1 MIRFIDLGDQI
12 YCDEESQSFAFY
24 DTVTSTFETFNSSQD
39 WETVAE
45 FMEDYTQDN
54 PIYVKRGEPSSR
66 QLDLEVEE
74 AHSQLQ
80 RRIGLI
86 PSRFFIKTSDSP
98 FQ

>member
-12 YCDEESQSFAFY
+12 YCNGEANSFAFY
-24 DTVTSTFETFNSSQD
+24 DTVTSTFETFNGSQD

-54 PIYVKRGEPSSR
+54 PIYIKCGEPSLQ
-66 QLDLEVEE
+66 QLDLEVKE

-80 RRIGLI
+80 RRIRLI
-86 PSRFFIKTSDSP
+86 PNKFYTKTNGSP